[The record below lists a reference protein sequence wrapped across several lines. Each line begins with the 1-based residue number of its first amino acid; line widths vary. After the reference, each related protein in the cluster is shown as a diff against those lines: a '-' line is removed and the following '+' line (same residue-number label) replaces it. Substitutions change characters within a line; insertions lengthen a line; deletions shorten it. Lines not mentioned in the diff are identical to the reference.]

1 MVHTSDYQKEQQSLK
16 GAIMRTYLPPPRM
29 PYKNSRADHHVKA
42 PYTDTCPQEARLCL
56 SPSTNL
62 KADPNA
68 PLMNLLLSELLQIPQ
83 EPEGHQALL
92 DNSTPQMPAAAAAA
106 AAVAAN
112 SAAHQPC
119 VAAAGSRRLQP
130 GPRSQ
135 SATCWSP
142 DEEGSWSRSA
152 WCPTAA
158 AAVGGAWVSW
168 SGWRGG
174 RDERLFLVKLL
185 RGGRDGTQMGCS
197 GLAPS
202 PKSRLRGAL
211 TQ

>member
-1 MVHTSDYQKEQQSLK
+1 
-16 GAIMRTYLPPPRM
+16 M
-29 PYKNSRADHHVKA
+29 P
-42 PYTDTCPQEARLCL
+42 
-56 SPSTNL
+56 
-62 KADPNA
+62 
-68 PLMNLLLSELLQIPQ
+68 
-83 EPEGHQALL
+83 
-92 DNSTPQMPAAAAAA
+92 AAAAA

-119 VAAAGSRRLQP
+119 VAAAGSRRQP
-130 GPRSQ
+130 GPHSQ
-135 SATCWSP
+135 SATCWRP
-142 DEEGSWSRSA
+142 DEEGTWSRSA

-158 AAVGGAWVSW
+158 AAAVGGAWESW

-174 RDERLFLVKLL
+174 REERLFLVKLL

-211 TQ
+211 AQSLCAFSAASPSTPLPSQLQRRRLRPWSPGVLEASLPLHQCSCLFDCLRYRIPTGIIVFPRSCC